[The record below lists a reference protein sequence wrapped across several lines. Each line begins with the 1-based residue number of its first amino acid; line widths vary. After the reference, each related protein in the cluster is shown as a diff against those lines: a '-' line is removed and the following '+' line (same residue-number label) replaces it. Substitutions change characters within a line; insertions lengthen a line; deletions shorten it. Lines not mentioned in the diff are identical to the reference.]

1 MPGEAA
7 LEIVTNSGSAPIG
20 TMHLDAVA
28 PALFLAPDYSL
39 TPVAFL
45 EQIQPD
51 GSRTSQPLFE
61 CSAPNSCVPVSI
73 EAPPQG
79 SKSYLVFYG
88 TGFRNANPANVKCT
102 IAGWAEF
109 PVEYA
114 GPSGKPGLDRISV
127 PLEFGPDDEFGR
139 AVYVSSMQEVALSIE
154 GVLANRALLF
164 FSVPEPPGW
173 WSTLK
178 RLPD

>member
-88 TGFRNANPANVKCT
+88 TGFHNANPGNVKCT
-102 IAGWAEF
+102 IADRPERQTGPRSSQHSARIL
-109 PVEYA
+109 A
-114 GPSGKPGLDRISV
+114 G
-127 PLEFGPDDEFGR
+127 
-139 AVYVSSMQEVALSIE
+139 
-154 GVLANRALLF
+154 
-164 FSVPEPPGW
+164 
-173 WSTLK
+173 
-178 RLPD
+178 